1 MTKEKAIAKIEKA
14 DAKVLN
20 CRMKNGTPK
29 VTISWRD
36 YGKVRNMQEVTE
48 LEILIAMR

>member
-1 MTKEKAIAKIEKA
+1 MTKEKAITEIEKRN
-14 DAKVLN
+14 AKVLS

-36 YGKVRNMQEVTE
+36 YGKVRNMREVTE

>member
-1 MTKEKAIAKIEKA
+1 MTKEKAITEIEKRN
-14 DAKVLN
+14 AKVIN

-36 YGKVRNMQEVTE
+36 YPKVMKMQAVSDRR
-48 LEILIAMR
+48 ILIAMR